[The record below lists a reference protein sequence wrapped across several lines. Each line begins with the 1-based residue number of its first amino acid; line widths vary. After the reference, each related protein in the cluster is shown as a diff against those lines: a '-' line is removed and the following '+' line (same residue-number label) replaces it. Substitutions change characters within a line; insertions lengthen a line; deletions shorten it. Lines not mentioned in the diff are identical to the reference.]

1 MFDLKGKTA
10 LVTGST
16 QGIGFEIASLLA
28 KQGAKVFVC
37 GSKSIEKCKAASEQ
51 IPDSVPVVANLLDV
65 DDIERLHQTTGD
77 VDINRTNS

>member
-51 IPDSVPVVANLLDV
+51 IPDSVPV
-65 DDIERLHQTTGD
+65 
-77 VDINRTNS
+77 